1 MWRENSLMTS
11 PQQITEERA
20 QSITERLP
28 PYSVILHNDDDHSM
42 EFVIAALVKSVP
54 SLSTERAMEI
64 MMEAHTSDRA
74 VVITCPLEPAELY
87 RDRIKTFGLGVSI
100 ERA

>member
-1 MWRENSLMTS
+1 MTS
-11 PQQITEERA
+11 PQLITEERA
-20 QSITERLP
+20 KSITKKLP
-28 PYSVILHNDDDHSM
+28 PYSVILYNDDDHSI

-54 SLSTERAMEI
+54 TLSTERALEI
-64 MMEAHTSDRA
+64 TMEAHTSDRA
-74 VVITCPLEPAELY
+74 VVVTCPLEPAELY

>member
-1 MWRENSLMTS
+1 MDMIS

-20 QSITERLP
+20 HSITEHLP

-54 SLSTERAMEI
+54 SLSAERALEI

>member
-1 MWRENSLMTS
+1 MTS
-11 PQQITEERA
+11 PQTITEERA
-20 QSITERLP
+20 QSITKHLP
-28 PYSVILHNDDDHSM
+28 PYSVILHNDEDHSM

-54 SLSTERAMEI
+54 SLSTERATEI
-64 MMEAHTSDRA
+64 TMEAHTSDRA

-87 RDRIKTFGLGVSI
+87 RDRIKTFGLGVTI